1 MTKARNLSLLSAV
14 EAAATAD
21 QTKADIEGLA
31 IDVGTSQMP
40 SGSVLQIA
48 ESSVLVTSGVVTN
61 TAEHIICSL
70 AFTPKSATSKLII
83 EGAVGLQ
90 VYGNE
95 NTTSIEWR
103 ISLFKASSSLSV
115 GYFHDNVNAGNTFHR
130 TWPMYRTFKENSSN
144 LNARTY
150 HVQIK
155 KEASNGRLNFSSTYG
170 SNLIRVTEIEA

>member
-1 MTKARNLSLLSAV
+1 MSRALSISALNTV
-14 EAAATAD
+14 EVGATTD

-48 ESSVLVTSGVVTN
+48 ESSVLVTSGAVTN

-155 KEASNGRLNFSSTYG
+155 KEASNGRLNFSNTYG

>member
-1 MTKARNLSLLSAV
+1 MATVISGDTGIDKV
-14 EAAATAD
+14 TDGAA
-21 QTKADIEGLA
+21 
-31 IDVGTSQMP
+31 MP

-48 ESSVLVTSGVVTN
+48 ESSVLVTSGAVTN

-83 EGAVGLQ
+83 EGVVGLQ
-90 VYGNE
+90 LYGLG
-95 NTTSIEWR
+95 NTVNIEWR

-115 GYFHDNVNAGNTFHR
+115 GYFHDNVNSSNQFHR
-130 TWPMYRTFKENSSN
+130 TPQCYRTFKENSSN

-155 KEASNGRLNFSSTYG
+155 KEASSGRLNFSNTYG